1 MTNAR
6 RRDNNETCANAV
18 NEKIYVKMSV
28 LCDNSAV
35 CNDIFATFAEV
46 YVIRIDCAG
55 HWIVLYIL

>member
-55 HWIVLYIL
+55 H